1 MSLFSP
7 WFRPPRTASKAAA
20 LLLIVLARPVGA
32 DGAVVVVTNRDNG
45 IGAISRDE
53 VADIFLGRKTVVS
66 NNIALTPVDSS
77 DHRLRERFYQSVAG
91 MTTLRV
97 KAHWSRLVFSGQGRP
112 PPELNPQ
119 QAGERIAGEVSAVTY
134 LLADQ
139 VTPAMKVL
147 LELP

>member
-1 MSLFSP
+1 LI
-7 WFRPPRTASKAAA
+7 A
-20 LLLIVLARPVGA
+20 LAGPVRA
-32 DGAVVVVTNRDNG
+32 DGAVVVVVNRDSG
-45 IGAISRDE
+45 IGAISRDQA
-53 VADIFLGRKTVVS
+53 ADIFLGRKTVVS
-66 NNIALTPVDSS
+66 NNITLSPVDSS

-97 KAHWSRLVFSGQGRP
+97 KAYWSRLVFSGQGRP
-112 PPELNPQ
+112 PPELSPQ
-119 QAGERIAGEVSAVTY
+119 DAGQRIAGEASAVTY